1 MCRVILFLLGLG
13 ISVGVQALDLR
24 VALGVQ
30 DVQVAQRAGAS
41 KNEVQGGGLTAFNE
55 DLAREICRRMS
66 ARCITSNLEFAEI
79 LPGIEA
85 QKFELGFGNFLRTP
99 AREERVAFSD
109 SIWRSSSRLVALS
122 QTAQHFAAQQG
133 RDVALDRLRE
143 ARIVAIADSQQFLY
157 LQTLA
162 AENRLT
168 LIAAKTMADIVV
180 LLRTDKADF
189 CLLPVLSA
197 YALIG
202 REAPG
207 QFEFFGPAEARHG
220 LGGSVHIALPKGDEA
235 LRLGVNKAIAALRAD
250 GSYHRIVRR
259 YFPFSLD

>member
-1 MCRVILFLLGLG
+1 MCRVLLFLLVFG
-13 ISVGVQALDLR
+13 ISGLAQALDLR

-30 DVQVAQRAGAS
+30 DVLVSQRVGAS
-41 KNEVQGGGLTAFNE
+41 KHEVQGGGLAAFNE

-66 ARCITSNLEFAEI
+66 ARCIISNLEFSDI
-79 LPGIEA
+79 LPGIEG

-99 AREERVAFSD
+99 AREERVGFSD
-109 SIWRSSSRLVALS
+109 SIWRSSSRLIALPV
-122 QTAQHFAAQQG
+122 TAQRFVAKQG
-133 RDVALDRLRE
+133 RDVGLVSLRD
-143 ARIVAIADSQQFLY
+143 ARIVAIADSQQLLY
-157 LQTLA
+157 LKTLA

-168 LIAAKTMADIVV
+168 LVAAKTMAEIVG
-180 LLRTDKADF
+180 LLRADKADF

-202 REAPG
+202 REATG

-220 LGGSVHIALPKGDEA
+220 LGGTVHIALPKADET
-235 LRLGVNKAIAALRAD
+235 LRLAVNKAIAALRAD